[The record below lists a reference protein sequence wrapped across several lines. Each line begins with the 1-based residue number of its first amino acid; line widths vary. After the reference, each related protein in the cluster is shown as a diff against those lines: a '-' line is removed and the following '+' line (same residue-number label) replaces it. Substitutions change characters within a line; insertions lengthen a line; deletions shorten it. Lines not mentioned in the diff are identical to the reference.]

1 MLTVVSDENLVS
13 FTKIYGFWRH
23 VPGFTTTVTTN
34 ELPIPMSH
42 SEDLCKRSV
51 EQALWPRCSFE
62 KVFQLLTPTLMTF
75 KLK

>member
-42 SEDLCKRSV
+42 SEDLCNKLSGQGV
-51 EQALWPRCSFE
+51 
-62 KVFQLLTPTLMTF
+62 LLRRF
-75 KLK
+75 FNC